1 MSFTINRVIMNITDR
16 INVVNVAYEQNIYT
30 LFYKQHNYKERQAEP
45 LLVTLKIIHIL
56 HPRYQPK

>member
-1 MSFTINRVIMNITDR
+1 MNITDR